1 MQFRIKT
8 LLVIVTILVFTLAF
22 SSFSSPG
29 RRIGLLLAVAAL
41 WLTCGLT
48 AQSLRSLVP
57 PLQVHRVLLALASLT
72 LAAVALSSTVLL
84 MSLILHDRFQ
94 PALGGN

>member
-1 MQFRIKT
+1 
-8 LLVIVTILVFTLAF
+8 
-22 SSFSSPG
+22 
-29 RRIGLLLAVAAL
+29 
-41 WLTCGLT
+41 
-48 AQSLRSLVP
+48 
-57 PLQVHRVLLALASLT
+57 LASLT